1 MARHLVILGTRV
13 LPDGRPSSQLAARI
27 EAALRLARTE
37 PAAKLILTGRGSGA
51 HTEAAVMQKQLLAGG
66 IAPERLYLDE
76 AASNTRENA
85 EGTQRL
91 LQAMGEAAPALML
104 ITHTAHLQRALRIF
118 RGMGFDEIEGHA
130 VAYASPTEAIIAH
143 FYELLALL
151 KPRNR

>member
-1 MARHLVILGTRV
+1 MR
-13 LPDGRPSSQLAARI
+13 
-27 EAALRLARTE
+27 E
-37 PAAKLILTGRGSGA
+37 K
-51 HTEAAVMQKQLLAGG
+51 LLASG
-66 IAPERLYLDE
+66 IEPERLYLDE

-91 LQAMGEAAPALML
+91 LQTMGEAAPALLL
-104 ITHTAHLQRALRIF
+104 ITHAAHLPQALRIF

-143 FYELLALL
+143 IYELIALL